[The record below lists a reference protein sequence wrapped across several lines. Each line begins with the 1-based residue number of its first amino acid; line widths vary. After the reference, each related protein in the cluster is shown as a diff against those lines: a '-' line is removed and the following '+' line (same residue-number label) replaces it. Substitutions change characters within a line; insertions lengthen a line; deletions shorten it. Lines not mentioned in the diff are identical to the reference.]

1 MNNPLNTIKN
11 YIKQQG
17 NPRDLLINFI
27 TQNNQNPMI
36 NNLIGMQNKG
46 NTKEVETFARN
57 IYKENVK
64 NGNFDEDFAK
74 FKEFF
79 RR

>member
-1 MNNPLNTIKN
+1 MQNPLNTVKK
-11 YIKQQG
+11 YLKQQM
-17 NPRDLLINFI
+17 NPKELLINFMQ
-27 TQNNQNPMI
+27 QNNQNPMI
-36 NNLIGMQNKG
+36 NNLIGMAQKGDNKSI
-46 NTKEVETFARN
+46 ERFARN